1 MCLCYNFPMNKK
13 VKTILSLI
21 GVIVVLILGAYLLQQ
36 VGDRLPIKEYAQQLG
51 LLGYV
56 FLLLGIILGGVV
68 VPLSCLP
75 FLFAGLALYGFWP
88 TFVLYYLGNTI
99 IAPIIDF
106 WIARKYGRPAV
117 LKLAGKKAIVQI
129 DKLTEVAGTKALIV
143 LRFFGGILF
152 DSISYAM
159 GLTIMEF
166 KHYLLITALCP
177 IPGMILTLYFLY
189 KGLSSCPLFL
199 GAIVVW
205 GYLAGA
211 LTFYW
216 LYRKNKKVTKS

>member
-1 MCLCYNFPMNKK
+1 MNKRL
-13 VKTILSLI
+13 KTIISLL
-21 GVIVVLILGAYLLQQ
+21 GLIVVLVLGAYLLQQ
-36 VGDRLPIKEYAQQLG
+36 IGDRLPIKEYAQQLG
-51 LLGYV
+51 ILGYV
-56 FLLLGIILGGVV
+56 FVLAGIVLGGVV
-68 VPLSCLP
+68 VPLSTLP

-106 WIARKYGRPAV
+106 WIARKYGRPTV

-129 DKLTEVAGTKALIV
+129 DKLTEVAGVKALIV

-159 GLTIMEF
+159 GLTSMGF
-166 KHYLLITALCP
+166 KRYLLITAFCP
-177 IPGMILTLYFLY
+177 IPGMILVMYFLY
-189 KGLSSCPLFL
+189 KGLSSSPLFL
-199 GAIVVW
+199 GIIVVW

-216 LYRKNKKVTKS
+216 LYRKNITRSSA

>member
-1 MCLCYNFPMNKK
+1 MNKK
-13 VKTILSLI
+13 LKALFSLL
-21 GVIVVLILGAYLLQQ
+21 GVIIILVLGAYLLQQ

-51 LLGYV
+51 ILGYLFV
-56 FLLLGIILGGVV
+56 LVGIVLGGVL
-68 VPLSCLP
+68 VPLSAVP
-75 FLFAGLALYGFWP
+75 FLYAGLALYGFWP

-117 LKLAGKKAIVQI
+117 LKLAGKKAIIQI
-129 DKLTEVAGTKALIV
+129 DKLTEVAGVKALIV

-159 GLTIMEF
+159 GLTNMKF
-166 KHYLLITALCP
+166 RYYFLITLLCP
-177 IPGMILTLYFLY
+177 IPGGLLTLYVLDRGLEVNPLY
-189 KGLSSCPLFL
+189 FSI
-199 GAIVVW
+199 IVVW

-216 LYRKNKKVTKS
+216 LYRKNQKVIS